1 MRRITTTL
9 IGLLF
14 LSGFAANAQSK
25 KPASSGLDA
34 KVDALIAKMTLEE
47 KVGQMT
53 QVEIG
58 VVSKSNVPNNQIDPA
73 KLADAIMKYHVG
85 SILNV
90 QGAAFTR

>member
-1 MRRITTTL
+1 MRRISIAL

-25 KPASSGLDA
+25 KAATSSLDA

-58 VVSKSNVPNNQIDPA
+58 VVSKSNVTQ
-73 KLADAIMKYHVG
+73 
-85 SILNV
+85 
-90 QGAAFTR
+90 